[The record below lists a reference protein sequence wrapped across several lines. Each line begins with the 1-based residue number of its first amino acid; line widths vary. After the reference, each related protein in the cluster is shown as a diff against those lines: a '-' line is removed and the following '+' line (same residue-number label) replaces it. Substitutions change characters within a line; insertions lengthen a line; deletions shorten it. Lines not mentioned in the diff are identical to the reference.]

1 MTVYKA
7 TDLYTQT
14 WAHVRPNY
22 TAEHGAYD
30 VVMLDEA
37 REAINHA
44 RREERERIA
53 QYVESIDPGYELSVR
68 HTITTFAEAIRAMP
82 EEEHDGRD

>member
-1 MTVYKA
+1 MEPKWMILIRECVPEEKQEELRDAVLHGLKA
-7 TDLYTQT
+7 VKQ
-14 WAHVRPNY
+14 A
-22 TAEHGAYD
+22 
-30 VVMLDEA
+30 
-37 REAINHA
+37 A
-44 RREERERIA
+44 RREERGRIA